1 MSFVVVNENESDR
14 ERKRLPAKNIQIS
27 FIRLLTIDVF
37 NSKKHTGMKASNFY
51 PSASARSIRDILKY
65 FEPPLVTIF
74 FNFLNQK
81 AVFKPIYN
89 GISKQIFLCKELR
102 CAHAVTVSILQVG
115 GFMLYT
121 NFLWRHFEKLY
132 ITFLSSASHFLQE
145 IATAA

>member
-1 MSFVVVNENESDR
+1 
-14 ERKRLPAKNIQIS
+14 
-27 FIRLLTIDVF
+27 
-37 NSKKHTGMKASNFY
+37 MKASNFY

-81 AVFKPIYN
+81 ALLKPVYN
-89 GISKQIFLCKELR
+89 GISKQIFLCKELC

-132 ITFLSSASHFLQE
+132 ITFLSSAGHSFVSFPRGNSHSSINILLLLLIVEWTRSASLILPVVRNILQ
-145 IATAA
+145 IAKMLSVHT